1 LFVVPVA
8 SAMAVMIFADFA
20 GTQTHPTQVHREQSY
35 SFGRRH
41 HFKKPCRHMAKP
53 EMHPDPHVRLKP
65 PDIAAEA
72 LATTQPVKVERE
84 SSLGMMA
91 RPDRIGSTPFS

>member
-1 LFVVPVA
+1 VVPVA

-20 GTQTHPTQVHREQSY
+20 GTQTHPTQVHREQTY

-53 EMHPDPHVRLKP
+53 EMHPIHTFVLSRL
-65 PDIAAEA
+65 I
-72 LATTQPVKVERE
+72 
-84 SSLGMMA
+84 SLLKHW
-91 RPDRIGSTPFS
+91 RPRSR